1 MLSYMAIISSN
12 SCENLTKRQSRSQT
26 ITKIKCQI
34 IGFPMHSFCYEI
46 QSTGGDKLTFHS
58 HIKGKCHDS
67 RGKVKDHI
75 IYDLQYVS
83 YTLVS

>member
-1 MLSYMAIISSN
+1 
-12 SCENLTKRQSRSQT
+12 
-26 ITKIKCQI
+26 
-34 IGFPMHSFCYEI
+34 MHSFCYEI

-83 YTLVS
+83 YTLVHVS